1 MHVILKREKDV
12 KTKTSRPILKTC
24 YKMEAEAANVYT
36 RKSFLIFQE
45 ELFKSQKYNL
55 SKHREE

>member
-1 MHVILKREKDV
+1 
-12 KTKTSRPILKTC
+12 
-24 YKMEAEAANVYT
+24 MEAEAANVYT